1 MGRPTFLILGA
12 QKAGTTWLAD
22 MLRQHPGICMP
33 ETKELHFFN
42 KRANVA
48 KGLTW
53 YEEHFEDCDAPV
65 HGEATPN
72 YLWCPE
78 DPDEIEES
86 GRVADVP
93 HLVHETYPDLKFIVS
108 LRDPVA
114 RAVSAYRT
122 LIRGGFISPQ
132 TSILEA
138 AHRHGILSMGDYQ
151 TDIERWFTYFPRSR
165 FHFLIFEEDV
175 KANRRNTLQSIF
187 DFLDVDPSFVP
198 DDVDTR
204 KHPSLGAFYE
214 RLLYYAPWLR
224 TLANAVAP
232 NLNRDRIPFR
242 SLLDREVV
250 SDAEREQIAQHFADK
265 NDRLAQLTGRT
276 PAWIGSSTSSSVTPP

>member
-1 MGRPTFLILGA
+1 MARPTFLILGA

-22 MLRQHPGICMP
+22 MLRQHPEICMP

-42 KRANVA
+42 KKANVA
-48 KGLTW
+48 KGLAW
-53 YEEHFEDCDAPV
+53 YETHFADCDAPV
-65 HGEATPN
+65 RGEATPN
-72 YLWCPE
+72 YLWYPE
-78 DPDEIEES
+78 NPDEIEES
-86 GRVADVP
+86 GRIADVP
-93 HLVHETYPDLKFIVS
+93 QLVHDTYPDLKFIVS

-122 LIRGGFISPQ
+122 LIRGGFISPRM
-132 TSILEA
+132 SILDA

-151 TDIERWFTYFPRSR
+151 THIERWFGCFPRSR

-175 KANRRNTLQSIF
+175 KANRRESLRAMFN
-187 DFLDVDPSFVP
+187 FLNVDPSFVP
-198 DDVDTR
+198 NDIDTR

-214 RLLYYAPWLR
+214 RLLYHAPWIK

-250 SDAEREQIAQHFADK
+250 SDAERKQVAQHFEDK
-265 NDRLAQLTGRT
+265 NTRLPELIGRSPEWSRS
-276 PAWIGSSTSSSVTPP
+276 PASPSTTAS